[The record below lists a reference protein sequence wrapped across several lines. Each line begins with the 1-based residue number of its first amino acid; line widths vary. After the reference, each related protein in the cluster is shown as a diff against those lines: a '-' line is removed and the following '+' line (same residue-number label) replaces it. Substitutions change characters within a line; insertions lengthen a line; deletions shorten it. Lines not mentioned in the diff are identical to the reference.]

1 MVALDAFAT
10 SAHARVMTPP
20 HLSRRSWLFPVG
32 CVALLVVACGGT
44 VGAGVADAGVSS
56 EGGVDAGDT
65 PDAPGFG
72 FGFEAAAHDAS
83 ASDAS
88 LMTGSGGACSAN
100 DAGVGLDGC
109 PQIPC
114 PTGYVCASETGGVAG
129 GGGSH
134 CIPIPAECATSITC
148 ACFGTCA
155 CGISFGRPELCDTTP
170 NHPEYGFGCDNG
182 IR

>member
-1 MVALDAFAT
+1 MLAQT
-10 SAHARVMTPP
+10 HPSH
-20 HLSRRSWLFPVG
+20 RSWISLVG
-32 CVALLVVACGGT
+32 CVALLLAACGGST

-56 EGGVDAGDT
+56 EGGVDSGGATDA
-65 PDAPGFG
+65 APGSD
-72 FGFEAAAHDAS
+72 FEASAYDAS

-88 LMTGSGGACSAN
+88 LMTGSGGACPAD

-129 GGGSH
+129 GGGRH
-134 CIPIPAECATSITC
+134 CIPIPPECAASITC

-155 CGISFGRPELCDTTP
+155 CGVAFGRPEMCSTTP
-170 NHPEYGFGCDNG
+170 NYPEFGFGCDNG